1 MNYEYVKV
9 LLYVYPRL
17 PEIAEAVSAGLENG
31 ALLSY
36 RAKGSAFD
44 AAEAIASEVIVK
56 RNLEAVH
63 AALSEIVPSL
73 AREERFL
80 LEYKYFRR
88 KRELTQYGEI
98 ADCSERGYFRSQNR
112 LLKKVAA
119 MLSVRGWTES
129 DYAEAF
135 GDFSPFRKMYAALRN
150 GRERKLAAKRSRR
163 GITFR
168 CAGEEA

>member
-44 AAEAIASEVIVK
+44 VAEAIASEVIVK

-73 AREERFL
+73 ARE
-80 LEYKYFRR
+80 
-88 KRELTQYGEI
+88 
-98 ADCSERGYFRSQNR
+98 
-112 LLKKVAA
+112 
-119 MLSVRGWTES
+119 
-129 DYAEAF
+129 
-135 GDFSPFRKMYAALRN
+135 
-150 GRERKLAAKRSRR
+150 
-163 GITFR
+163 
-168 CAGEEA
+168 